1 MVKAPDGTKRQ
12 RGFALL
18 VVLWTLGLLGLLVA
32 GLAAS
37 ARSGTGLSSNVRGSA
52 LAEAA
57 ADGGVGQAIFQ
68 LLRGGWQPDGLPHR
82 FTIGSAAVVVT
93 IEDQTGR
100 FNPNFSS
107 PPMLAALLGAAGLD
121 PAQATDLSR
130 MLVDWR
136 TAATISLTGRLKL
149 DRYRLANLPY
159 GPPDRPF
166 ESVEEMG
173 LVPGMSSDL
182 LGRLKPV
189 LVGVSGW
196 RCEQRGRCVDGPE
209 YCRGRRHDWS
219 PIGVDWLYESRQA
232 GIDPRYCRDCRR
244 HTVHPPC
251 GGANSSAAKSW
262 RTRLAASDLE
272 LMANIRAH

>member
-182 LGRLKPV
+182 LGRLKPYLSV
-189 LVGVSGW
+189 
-196 RCEQRGRCVDGPE
+196 
-209 YCRGRRHDWS
+209 Y
-219 PIGVDWLYESRQA
+219 QA
-232 GIDPRYCRDCRR
+232 GDASNAAGASMGRNIVADAAMIGRQSALIGYTSRDRLVLIRDIAEIAGGTRFIRR
-244 HTVHPPC
+244 AVVRIPARPNPGERGWQLLTW
-251 GGANSSAAKSW
+251 N
-262 RTRLAASDLE
+262 
-272 LMANIRAH
+272 